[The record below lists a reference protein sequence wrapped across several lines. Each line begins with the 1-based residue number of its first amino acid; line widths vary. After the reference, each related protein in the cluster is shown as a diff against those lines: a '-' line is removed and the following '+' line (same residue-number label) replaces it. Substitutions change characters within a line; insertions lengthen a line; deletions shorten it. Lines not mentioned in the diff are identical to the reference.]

1 MQVMPEKKL
10 SNKVMKRAMIN
21 TFAMA
26 SAMKDMIRIDTIKL
40 RVYRVLTIILIAII
54 VFLSYKLNV

>member
-40 RVYRVLTIILIAII
+40 RVYRVLTIVLIAII